1 VFTGDLVFVAGTPI
15 AWPGPISNW
24 ITACD
29 TICGLD
35 VEIVVPGPGPVT
47 DKQGV
52 LDVKRYFEF
61 VFAGHSS
68 ASVAARR
75 SKRAAICRGRDEPI
89 TPRSRGSTSQPS

>member
-1 VFTGDLVFVAGTPI
+1 VFVAGTPI

-61 VFAGHSS
+61 VFAEAQQRLG
-68 ASVAARR
+68 RR
-75 SKRAAICRGRDEPI
+75 SALQKSRDLPGTRRANHAPE
-89 TPRSRGSTSQPS
+89 SRLNLATLLRALR